1 MLAERVT
8 FKAPQGVPLRMVADY
23 IDRCRAE
30 LPALHTAL
38 DGSDFEHMRIYGHRL
53 RGTGGAYGFPALTE
67 IGGSIEQAARARD
80 EARLRKQIAALEA
93 FLCRVDVVTY

>member
-1 MLAERVT
+1 MLEKRVIV
-8 FKAPQGVPLRMVADY
+8 KAPQGVPPRMVADY
-23 IDRCRAE
+23 IGRCRAE

-67 IGGSIEQAARARD
+67 IGGSIEQAGRARD
-80 EARLRKQIAALEA
+80 EARLRKEIATLEA
-93 FLCRVDVVTY
+93 FLCRVDVVAD